1 MICGMSPATAIWTRI
16 VVPDEPTL
24 SPEVAK
30 YFLTLGFTEEER
42 ARYQELAAREQSE
55 LSLAERSELESLV
68 HASTV
73 IMLLQSKARLSLK
86 QRQPAA

>member
-1 MICGMSPATAIWTRI
+1 MSPVTALWSRI
-16 VVPDEPTL
+16 VVPDDPTL

-30 YFLTLGFTEEER
+30 YFLTLGFTDQER
-42 ARYQELAAREQSE
+42 ERYQELAAKEQRDLTPSE
-55 LSLAERSELESLV
+55 RNELEALA

-86 QRQPAA
+86 RRQPAA